1 MIKVKDGYAK
11 LIGTTYL
18 GSADRVLLSN
28 GGDIEKAVASTASTL
43 VQRNASGQIESTIA
57 TGIAPFKI
65 TSTTLNTNLN
75 ADLLDGYHI
84 SVVGSLPSSTDSS
97 TIYFVTS

>member
-28 GGDIEKAVASTASTL
+28 GGDT
-43 VQRNASGQIESTIA
+43 TISSIIR
-57 TGIAPFKI
+57 GGYIG
-65 TSTTLNTNLN
+65 TTQ
-75 ADLLDGYHI
+75 
-84 SVVGSLPSSTDSS
+84 V
-97 TIYFVTS
+97 